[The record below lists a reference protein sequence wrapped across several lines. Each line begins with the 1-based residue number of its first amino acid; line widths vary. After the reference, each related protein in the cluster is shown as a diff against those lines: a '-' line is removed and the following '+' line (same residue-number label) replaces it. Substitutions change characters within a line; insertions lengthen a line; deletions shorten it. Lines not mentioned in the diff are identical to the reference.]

1 MCVMRGL
8 WHCSLHYQRSG
19 PIMPHYRCQT
29 LLIHYD
35 TWQGGGHKASH
46 CWDAICYP
54 IFGIENLFIKT
65 AIKRFPTRRSPH
77 QILSDGVILI
87 ARLAQ
92 GIRGECVQ
100 TLWELFTS
108 LITIRTILNLA
119 TTTLMVVTSHALKI
133 NDHFNSN
140 TLSMAAH
147 VTRAA
152 PLPTFVSCHHF
163 KLYHLALVSRCF
175 ARRSCSH
182 LHHWVIHYL
191 RTLQLW
197 QN

>member
-1 MCVMRGL
+1 MTLFVTLSEIRTNYAALPLPDSIDHDTHDREGVTRLPTVGL
-8 WHCSLHYQRSG
+8 LGCD
-19 PIMPHYRCQT
+19 T
-29 LLIHYD
+29 LSNL
-35 TWQGGGHKASH
+35 
-46 CWDAICYP
+46 WDRKL
-54 IFGIENLFIKT
+54 FFIKT

-92 GIRGECVQ
+92 GIRGECVR

-108 LITIRTILNLA
+108 LITILNLA
-119 TTTLMVVTSHALKI
+119 TATLMVVTSHALKI
-133 NDHFNSN
+133 NDHFNSS

-182 LHHWVIHYL
+182 LHH
-191 RTLQLW
+191 
-197 QN
+197 